1 MSKAPK
7 TQRGLSDI
15 WKLKQRGKRDSDR
28 HKKLVNDAI
37 RKNGKDLITEYNII
51 QSDGD
56 KKIKIPIRFLDR
68 YKFKYGKLND
78 DSSTGQGLDVKPGDK
93 YRLRKGKKKKQGNP
107 NKPGNEE
114 GEIAFEAEVTIDELV
129 DILLEELN
137 LPWMEP
143 NKSSAIEVETEELSS
158 IERKGIFPNID
169 LKKTLFENIK
179 RNAAQGEAKVGNI
192 NEDDLRYKNWETN
205 KEYHSNAAIYLMMDR
220 SGSMTHEKTYI
231 AKSFYFWMV
240 QFLKRRYKNVKLVFI
255 AHDTRAYQTTEREFF
270 NVSSGGGTSCSS
282 AFKMAYEHIQE
293 NHPPSSWNNYVFEF
307 SDGDNWASDNLIV
320 LDYIK
325 KLLPLVRAMGYGEI
339 TPESDN
345 SWMMDSSSR
354 LSNYLEEEVKRTRFV
369 SIKISSRDQ
378 VFDALK
384 MFFNIDGRAV
394 KASSG
399 SIV

>member
-1 MSKAPK
+1 MSNSSKS
-7 TQRGLSDI
+7 RENLSDI

-68 YKFKYGKLND
+68 YKFKYGKLKD
-78 DSSTGQGLDVKPGDK
+78 GSTTGQGLDVKPGDK
-93 YRLRKGKKKKQGNP
+93 YRLRKGKEKSQG

-114 GEIAFEAEVTIDELV
+114 GEIVFEAEVTVDELV

-143 NKSSAIEVETEELSS
+143 NKSTAIEVETEDLSS
-158 IERKGIFPNID
+158 IEKKGILPNLDI
-169 LKKTLFENIK
+169 KKTLIENLK
-179 RNAAQGEAKVGNI
+179 RNAAKGDAKIKNI
-192 NEDDLRYKNWETN
+192 NEHDLRYRTWETN
-205 KEYHSNAAIYLMMDR
+205 KEHHSNAAIYLMMDR
-220 SGSMTHEKTYI
+220 SGSMSAEKTYI

-240 QFLKRRYKNVKLVFI
+240 QFLKRRYKNVSLIFI
-255 AHDTRAYQTTEREFF
+255 AHDSRAFVTSEQDFF
-270 NVSSGGGTSCSS
+270 KISSAGGTVCSS
-282 AFKMAYEHIQE
+282 AFKLAYEHIQE

-307 SDGDNWASDNLIV
+307 SDGDNWGTDNLLV
-320 LDYIK
+320 LEYIE
-325 KLLPLVRAMGYGEI
+325 KLLPLVRAVGYGEI
-339 TPESDN
+339 NPETEASPWMSDEH
-345 SWMMDSSSR
+345 R
-354 LSNYLEEEVKRTRFV
+354 LSAILEENIKRTRFV

-384 MFFNIDGRAV
+384 MFFNIDGKAAKAV
-394 KASSG
+394 DG
-399 SIV
+399 VIV